1 MAYALE
7 YLERAQDDLDQLDPL
22 VARRTEAKMRWFAT
36 QRDPFRYASR
46 LTKPAIGDVR
56 FRIGDYRVIAYAD
69 QRRKRIVVAAVG
81 NRRDIYR

>member
-7 YLERAQDDLDQLDPL
+7 YLERAQDDLDQLDPS
-22 VARRTEAKMRWFAT
+22 VARRIVAKVRWFAA

-46 LTKPAIGDVR
+46 LTKPAIGDAR
-56 FRIGDYRVIAYAD
+56 FRIGDYRVIAYVD
-69 QRRKRIVVAAVG
+69 QRRKRIVIAAVG